1 MVHATWRHYTQY
13 SEMLAEKN
21 KSAKGAGRE
30 ALLYVS
36 AYM

>member
-1 MVHATWRHYTQY
+1 MNSRFPDSYNIY
-13 SEMLAEKN
+13 N